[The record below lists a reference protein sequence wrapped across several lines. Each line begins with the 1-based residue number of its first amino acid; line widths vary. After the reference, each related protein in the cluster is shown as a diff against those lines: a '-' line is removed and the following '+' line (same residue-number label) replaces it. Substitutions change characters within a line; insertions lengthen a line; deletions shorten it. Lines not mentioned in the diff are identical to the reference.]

1 MEPALDTAI
10 NRLDGSMSNPRKN
23 RAMYANGFRQ
33 QEMQNNVPRISEQD
47 LPPIVNQA
55 VEYADRD
62 RTAYIG
68 NPTNVKN
75 PTFMQAVS
83 GIENGDFEGLEML
96 NFGALADGTPAAA
109 FVDEDGQRQVIKLTV
124 PQWMAAIE
132 HRSQGRQQ
140 LEQQRILDAKRRQ
153 FQPYFNNMAKKV
165 SAAND
170 PDIGGYLAAMYQ
182 NDPEMAVKQLGE
194 FMRQQQKQDAEMIT
208 WRGKPVTKEFAQ
220 QALNMESAEYKQGN
234 DSYRQSMS
242 AYADQPYAA
251 PLIENMIALR
261 RKPEQY
267 SMPSTMT
274 LVDNLNQQNAGPLPM
289 VSLLH
294 AMTKP
299 MMTPL
304 PQPITLP
311 HRGNDGQY
319 NLADITNLLNNF
331 NSVSQR
337 LGWSPVLA
345 ADEVG
350 LSALVDALDIA
361 NNSQG
366 SLSKVAAPS
375 ARTVP
380 VSIQRQQMANEAYA
394 QRETLKYG
402 GGMPQQDQGSGQQ
415 QGGVSEQEALAILS
429 EAVSMLQVNSTEN
442 RTVVLQRI
450 ASLGNDPARLKAA
463 NQYSD
468 EQKQMIIQA
477 AQIISQYQNQPK

>member
-10 NRLDGSMSNPRKN
+10 NRLDGSMSNPRQN

-234 DSYRQSMS
+234 EMYRQSMS

-251 PLIENMIALR
+251 PLIENMVALR

-267 SMPSTMT
+267 SLPSTMT
-274 LVDNLNQQNAGPLPM
+274 LIDNLNQQNAGPLPV

-304 PQPITLP
+304 PEPITLP
-311 HRGNDGQY
+311 HRDADGQY
-319 NLADITNLLNNF
+319 NMVEMTNLLNSF

-337 LGWSPVLA
+337 LGWSPILA
-345 ADEVG
+345 TDEVG
-350 LSALVDALDIA
+350 LSALVDALDVA
-361 NNSQG
+361 NNAKRAISN
-366 SLSKVAAPS
+366 VAAPP

-380 VSIQRQQMANEAYA
+380 VAIQRQQMANEAYA

-402 GGMPQQDQGSGQQ
+402 GAMPQQDQGGGQQ
-415 QGGVSEQEALAILS
+415 QGGVSEQDANAILS
-429 EAVSMLQVNSTEN
+429 ETVAMLKVNPTEDPKA
-442 RTVVLQRI
+442 VLQRI
-450 ASLGNDPARLKAA
+450 VSLGNDPARLKAA

-468 EQKQMIIQA
+468 EQKQMIMQA
-477 AQIISQYQNQPK
+477 AQVIRQYQNK